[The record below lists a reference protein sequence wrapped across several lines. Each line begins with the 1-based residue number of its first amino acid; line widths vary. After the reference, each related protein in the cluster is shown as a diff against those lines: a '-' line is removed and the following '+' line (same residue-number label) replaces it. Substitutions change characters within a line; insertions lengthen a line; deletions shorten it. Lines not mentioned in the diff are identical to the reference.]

1 MVRAIEW
8 IPVRSPCFTSAS
20 VVLPLRH
27 QGGLF
32 LLQCCVSTVSKFLI
46 LPLIFQWAGKATSL
60 GRATAVA
67 LPLCRNA
74 TLIFAVDIKHDGRTE
89 KDGVIFFCS
98 CYNRFLIWNYTFRL
112 KKVVYYQL
120 NLNCVDLK
128 RMTDIHINCLS
139 WKSWCT
145 NRNIDIYQDWL
156 KKCATIKQ
164 QGGLTSHIEVRLSLL
179 NIVNALPSVSF
190 RSYVRHLILSS
201 VHWSAWRSSWLVL
214 VNVFTLCA
222 LFTCRCELLFPL

>member
-1 MVRAIEW
+1 MPVFKAATDRNVAIANGLVTVQSKKTNYHENLTSKPWTHCYKRQIKIVCIHNQEGFVSKKSQLAVVRAIVW

-32 LLQCCVSTVSKFLI
+32 LLQCCVSTVILI
-46 LPLIFQWAGKATSL
+46 LPLIFQRAGKATSL

-112 KKVVYYQL
+112 KKLSITSSTQIVWIWKEWQTFTSIVWVESHDAQIEILIFIRTGWKSVQQL
-120 NLNCVDLK
+120 N
-128 RMTDIHINCLS
+128 
-139 WKSWCT
+139 
-145 NRNIDIYQDWL
+145 NR
-156 KKCATIKQ
+156 A
-164 QGGLTSHIEVRLSLL
+164 V
-179 NIVNALPSVSF
+179 
-190 RSYVRHLILSS
+190 
-201 VHWSAWRSSWLVL
+201 
-214 VNVFTLCA
+214 
-222 LFTCRCELLFPL
+222 